1 VSATTPEAADGTV
14 EIADPGVLGRHL
26 LGIDDLDRT
35 ALEEVL
41 DLTDVFAEIG
51 RRPIPKVP
59 ALRGRTVATVFFEDS
74 TRTRM
79 SFDTAAR
86 RLSADTIAFA
96 AGSSSLSKGEGLR
109 DTVEVVASYGA
120 DLLVVRHPMA
130 GTAHR
135 IAGWTDAA
143 VVNAGDGC
151 HEHPTQALLDC
162 YTLRERRGALD
173 GMRIAIVGDVRHSR
187 VARSNVLAFTALGAE
202 VVLVA
207 PATLLPPAVH
217 GWPVT
222 VAHELD
228 PLLADLDA
236 VYLLRMQRERITEGL
251 VPSIREF
258 ANDFGLTA
266 ARTARLRDDALIL
279 HPGPTNPG
287 VEISAEAAAD
297 PRSVILDQVANGV
310 SGRMAVLFLLLGSGR
325 TPTSDADPTGRSDE
339 RPTERG
345 VTR

>member
-1 VSATTPEAADGTV
+1 MSAAAEKETSDGTLEV
-14 EIADPGVLGRHL
+14 ADPGALGRHL
-26 LGIDDLDRT
+26 LGIDGMDRST
-35 ALEEVL
+35 LEDVL
-41 DLTDVFAEIG
+41 ELTDAFAEIG
-51 RRPIPKVP
+51 RRPIPRVP

-86 RLSADTIAFA
+86 RLSADTVAFA
-96 AGSSSLSKGEGLR
+96 AGSSSLSKGESLR
-109 DTVEVVASYGA
+109 DTIEVVGSYGA

-162 YTLRERRGALD
+162 YTLREKLGSLD

-202 VVLVA
+202 VVLVG
-207 PATLLPPAVH
+207 PATLMPPAVD

-222 VAHELD
+222 VAHEFD
-228 PLLADLDA
+228 PLLGDLDA

-258 ANDFGLTA
+258 ATDFGLTA

-310 SGRMAVLFLLLGSGR
+310 SVRMAVLFLLIASGR
-325 TPTSDADPTGRSDE
+325 APAGDTDAES
-339 RPTERG
+339 TEREA
-345 VTR
+345 TR

>member
-1 VSATTPEAADGTV
+1 MTRPD
-14 EIADPGVLGRHL
+14 
-26 LGIDDLDRT
+26 
-35 ALEEVL
+35 LEEIL
-41 DLTDVFAEIG
+41 ELTDTFAEIG

-59 ALRGRTVATVFFEDS
+59 ALRGRTVATVFFENS

-86 RLSADTIAFA
+86 RLSADTLAFA
-96 AGSSSLSKGEGLR
+96 AGGSSLSKGESLR

-120 DLLVVRHPMA
+120 DALVIRHPMA

-135 IAGWTDAA
+135 VAGWTEAS

-162 YTLRERRGALD
+162 YTLRERRGAID
-173 GMRIAIVGDVRHSR
+173 GMRIAIVGDIRHSR
-187 VARSNVLAFTALGAE
+187 VARSDVLAFTALGAE
-202 VVLVA
+202 VILVA
-207 PATLLPPAVH
+207 PATLLPPALD

-228 PLLADLDA
+228 PLLGDLDA

-251 VPSIREF
+251 IPSIREY
-258 ANDFGLTA
+258 ATDFGLTA
-266 ARTARLRDDALIL
+266 DRVARLPADALVL

-287 VEISAEAAAD
+287 VEISAAAAAD
-297 PRSVILDQVANGV
+297 TRSVILDQVVHGV
-310 SGRMAVLFLLLGSGR
+310 SVRMAVLFLLLGSGR
-325 TPTSDADPTGRSDE
+325 NLNRGDTGGGD
-339 RPTERG
+339 
-345 VTR
+345 

>member
-1 VSATTPEAADGTV
+1 VNAASPEVSDGTV
-14 EIADPGVLGRHL
+14 EVADPSVLGRHL
-26 LGIDDLDRT
+26 LGIEGLDRT
-35 ALEEVL
+35 SLEEML
-41 DLTDVFAEIG
+41 ELTDSFAEIG

-74 TRTRM
+74 TRTRL

-86 RLSADTIAFA
+86 RLSADTVAFA
-96 AGSSSLSKGEGLR
+96 AGSSSLSKGESLR
-109 DTVEVVASYGA
+109 DTIEVVGSYGA

-130 GTAHR
+130 GTAHQ

-151 HEHPTQALLDC
+151 HEHPTQAMLDC
-162 YTLRERRGALD
+162 YTLREKRGSLD

-202 VVLVA
+202 VVLVG
-207 PATLLPPAVH
+207 PATLIPPAVD

-228 PLLADLDA
+228 PLLGDLDA

-251 VPSIREF
+251 VPSMREF
-258 ANDFGLTA
+258 AADFGLTA
-266 ARTARLRDDALIL
+266 DRTSRLRDDALIL

-310 SGRMAVLFLLLGSGR
+310 SVRMAVLFLLLGSGR
-325 TPTSDADPTGRSDE
+325 SPSGDAGPEASQPSGRE
-339 RPTERG
+339 PG
-345 VTR
+345 VPQ

>member
-1 VSATTPEAADGTV
+1 MTA
-14 EIADPGVLGRHL
+14 HL
-26 LGIDDLDRT
+26 LGIDGMTRVD
-35 ALEEVL
+35 LEEL
-41 DLTDVFAEIG
+41 LELTDTFAEVG

-59 ALRGRTVATVFFEDS
+59 ALRGRTVATVFFENS

-86 RLSADTIAFA
+86 RLSADTIAFTA
-96 AGSSSLSKGEGLR
+96 GGSSISKGESLR
-109 DTVEVVASYGA
+109 DTVEVVASYGVDA
-120 DLLVVRHPMA
+120 LVVRHPMA

-135 IAGWTDAA
+135 VAGWTNAS

-162 YTLRERRGALD
+162 YTLREHCGALD

-187 VARSNVLAFTALGAE
+187 VARSNVLAFTTLGAE

-207 PATLLPPAVH
+207 PATLLPPAVE

-228 PLLADLDA
+228 PLLGDLDA
-236 VYLLRMQRERITEGL
+236 VYLLRMQRERISEGL
-251 VPSIREF
+251 IPSIREY
-258 ANDFGLTA
+258 AADFGLSAERA
-266 ARTARLRDDALIL
+266 ARLPAEALIL

-287 VEISAEAAAD
+287 VEISAAAAAD
-297 PRSVILDQVANGV
+297 PRSVILDQVVHGV
-310 SGRMAVLFLLLGSGR
+310 SVRMAVLFLLLGSGR
-325 TPTSDADPTGRSDE
+325 NPADDDGGDR
-339 RPTERG
+339 
-345 VTR
+345 